1 MRSQPIK
8 QIVMITL
15 AGCLTAGLLGCQPTQ
30 PPPIGYYA
38 SEPYEFLPIKTV
50 TFIGLDADEKL
61 KLQISDMTVALFQAI
76 QARKLF
82 KFDLIPVDDDLCKD
96 LDLENRGALTIE
108 QLGLMRQ
115 VLGTD
120 AVLFGRIENY
130 QPFPRMQ
137 LGLTLRL
144 LDLKNGKLLW
154 GVDHTWNTA
163 DQRLEYRIQ
172 SYYYDELR
180 SGYGPVEWRLALVSP
195 KAFFR
200 FVAFETAETLPTKE
214 MTEEAKT
221 DQQRKVTRNTWR
233 IFRETVEKL

>member
-8 QIVMITL
+8 QFIFITL
-15 AGCLTAGLLGCQPTQ
+15 AGFLAAGLLGCQQTQ
-30 PPPIGYYA
+30 VPPIGYYV
-38 SEPYEFLPIKTV
+38 SEPYEFHSTKTV

-61 KLQISDMTVALFQAI
+61 KNQISDMTVALFQAI

-96 LDLENRGALTIE
+96 LPLENRGAFTIE

-120 AVLFGRIENY
+120 AVLFGRVENY
-130 QPFPRMQ
+130 KPFPRMQ

-163 DQRLEYRIQ
+163 DQGLEYRIQ
-172 SYYYDELR
+172 TYYYDELR

-200 FVAFETAETLPTKE
+200 FVAYETAETLPTKE
-214 MTEEAKT
+214 ITEEAKT
-221 DQQRKVTRNTWR
+221 DQERKVTRNTWR
-233 IFRETVEKL
+233 IFKETIERL

>member
-8 QIVMITL
+8 QFVLMTL
-15 AGCLTAGLLGCQPTQ
+15 GGYLAVGLLGCQPTH
-30 PPPIGYYA
+30 PPPIGYYT
-38 SEPYEFLPIKTV
+38 SDPYNFQAVKTV
-50 TFIGLDADEKL
+50 TFIGLDANEIL
-61 KLQISDMTVALFQAI
+61 KPQISEMTVALFKAI

-96 LDLENRGALTIE
+96 LALENRGAFTIE

-154 GVDHTWNTA
+154 GVDHTWDTA
-163 DQRLEYRIQ
+163 DQGLEYRIQ

-180 SGYGPVEWRLALVSP
+180 SGYGPIEWRLALVSP

-200 FVAFETAETLPTKE
+200 FVAYETAETLPTKE
-214 MTEEAKT
+214 ITEETKI
-221 DQQRKVTRNTWR
+221 DRQRKVTRNTWR
-233 IFRETVEKL
+233 IFKETVEKL